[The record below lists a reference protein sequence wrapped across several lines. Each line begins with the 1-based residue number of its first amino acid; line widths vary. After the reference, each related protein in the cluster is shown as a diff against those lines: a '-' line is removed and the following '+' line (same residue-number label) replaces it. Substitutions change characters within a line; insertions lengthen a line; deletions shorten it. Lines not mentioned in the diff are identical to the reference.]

1 MYQQTSPIKPAA
13 APKASTIKPT
23 PAPEDPTA
31 ARVTDNKQKE
41 SREKSPPAASQRMRS
56 KVKQPSNNVKKCS
69 TAYQRKPRVLLLG
82 DSIAHNANFRA
93 VEEFTHTTIKTSKA
107 YGSVWDKDARFKH
120 LNATDVAKNELGKAH
135 FDHLVLASPTVDITN
150 MDTSNVKPEDSTKV
164 FKQKVE
170 SSCQNMLKVAE
181 SALANHSGLE
191 KVTIMNHG
199 PRYDT
204 QKVDPVSIKQQLAS
218 YANRFLLELWLDSPH
233 KNRIFIG
240 SHTLECSPN
249 IQKDRYT
256 DESSGRYDG
265 VHLYGPNGK
274 YAYTASVINILQ

>member
-1 MYQQTSPIKPAA
+1 
-13 APKASTIKPT
+13 
-23 PAPEDPTA
+23 
-31 ARVTDNKQKE
+31 
-41 SREKSPPAASQRMRS
+41 
-56 KVKQPSNNVKKCS
+56 
-69 TAYQRKPRVLLLG
+69 
-82 DSIAHNANFRA
+82 
-93 VEEFTHTTIKTSKA
+93 
-107 YGSVWDKDARFKH
+107 
-120 LNATDVAKNELGKAH
+120 
-135 FDHLVLASPTVDITN
+135 
-150 MDTSNVKPEDSTKV
+150 
-164 FKQKVE
+164 
-170 SSCQNMLKVAE
+170 MLKVAE

-204 QKVDPVSIKQQLAS
+204 QKVDPVGNKQQLAS

-240 SHTLECSPN
+240 SQTLECSPN

-274 YAYTASVINILQ
+274 SAYTASVINILQSSVQTPAPNSSSQGLPNDSHNRCPQAKYKQKQNKMYSHVVTGTPPVKTQNRFSSLSENC